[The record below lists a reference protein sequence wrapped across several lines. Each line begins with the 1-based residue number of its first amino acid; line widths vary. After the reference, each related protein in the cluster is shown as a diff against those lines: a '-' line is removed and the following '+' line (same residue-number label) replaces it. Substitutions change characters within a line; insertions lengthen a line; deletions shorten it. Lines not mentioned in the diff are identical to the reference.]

1 MVIMPLLRSS
11 LISVLSSS
19 FRYASSFSIWRPRRA
34 YLRVRSNWR
43 HQAGGPHDSDTCSTH
58 TTGILH
64 IAESRRR
71 AQSIPSLSLP
81 RFPGTWRIPAICSSA
96 VSLTGVKREIT
107 LTATAIYN
115 SSDRLSLGF
124 ETANCRQDGYRHC
137 PTMLRGCLLERALP
151 QTEIKNFGRAGWMTS
166 DSWKFLTDQANR

>member
-1 MVIMPLLRSS
+1 RQEQRADGLCAEQVAAKPSQLTTPCPAGQVRHVQHVGHSS
-11 LISVLSSS
+11 AVG
-19 FRYASSFSIWRPRRA
+19 
-34 YLRVRSNWR
+34 R

-115 SSDRLSLGF
+115 SSDRLSLGSRPR
-124 ETANCRQDGYRHC
+124 TAGKMAIGTARRCYGGACSKGHCRKPKSRILDE
-137 PTMLRGCLLERALP
+137 P
-151 QTEIKNFGRAGWMTS
+151 GR
-166 DSWKFLTDQANR
+166 

>member
-1 MVIMPLLRSS
+1 MAGAEAVENGKGERAGGLCAEKVAAKPSQLTTPCPAGQVRHVQHVGHSS
-11 LISVLSSS
+11 AVG
-19 FRYASSFSIWRPRRA
+19 
-34 YLRVRSNWR
+34 R

-81 RFPGTWRIPAICSSA
+81 RLPSTWRIPAICSSA

-107 LTATAIYN
+107 LTASAIY
-115 SSDRLSLGF
+115 SSSARLSLVSRPLTTGK
-124 ETANCRQDGYRHC
+124 TAIGTARRRYVG
-137 PTMLRGCLLERALP
+137 
-151 QTEIKNFGRAGWMTS
+151 AGA
-166 DSWKFLTDQANR
+166 QGH